1 MNGSEEGSGS
11 PEKSA
16 GCVTVITSGFQP
28 AYIIEKKENHSN
40 LAGRVPAGRR
50 MIMNMNGIDVSNWQA
65 GINLAAVPADFVVMK
80 ATEGTSY
87 VSPDCDRQYQQA
99 KAAGRCLGVYHYANG
114 GDVQAEADF
123 FLNNIKGYIGEA
135 ILVLDWEATGNPAF
149 GKNDFN
155 WCKSWLDYVYSKT
168 NVRPMLYC
176 SQSVMSRFA
185 GIGDYGM
192 WIAQYAN
199 DDQTGYQETPWNE
212 GAYACA
218 MRQYSSHGRLSG
230 YNGDLD
236 LDKFY
241 GDREAW
247 NQYAGKGNAIVPTDG
262 GSTSAGGTQTPS
274 AGGTTYTVQSG
285 DTLSGIAAKF
295 GTTYQHLAQ
304 INGIADPNKIYAG
317 QVIKI
322 DGTSSGG
329 GTSTYTVQP
338 GDTLSGIATRY
349 GTTYQY
355 LAQIN
360 GIADPDKI
368 YAGQVIKV
376 TGASNGGG
384 GAQYYTIKSGDTLS
398 GIAARYG
405 TTYQNLAAMNGIAD
419 PDKIYAGQTIRV
431 K

>member
-1 MNGSEEGSGS
+1 MS
-11 PEKSA
+11 
-16 GCVTVITSGFQP
+16 
-28 AYIIEKKENHSN
+28 
-40 LAGRVPAGRR
+40 
-50 MIMNMNGIDVSNWQA
+50 MNGIDVSNWQA

-114 GDVQAEADF
+114 GNVQAEADW

-135 ILVLDWEATGNPAF
+135 VLVLDWESSGNASF

-168 NVRPMLYC
+168 KVRPMLYC
-176 SQSVMSRFA
+176 SQSVMSRFN

-199 DDQTGYQETPWNE
+199 NSQTGYQETPWNE

-247 NQYAGKGNAIVPTDG
+247 NKYAGKGNATVPTDG
-262 GSTSAGGTQTPS
+262 GSASAGSTQTPS
-274 AGGTTYTVQSG
+274 TGGTTYTVKSGDTLSGIAAKYGTTYQHLAQINGIADPDKIYVGQIIRIDGASSGGGTTTYTVKSG

-295 GTTYQHLAQ
+295 GTTYQNLAA

-317 QVIKI
+317 QVIKVI
-322 DGTSSGG
+322 GT
-329 GTSTYTVQP
+329 
-338 GDTLSGIATRY
+338 
-349 GTTYQY
+349 
-355 LAQIN
+355 
-360 GIADPDKI
+360 
-368 YAGQVIKV
+368 AG
-376 TGASNGGG
+376 SG

-398 GIAARYG
+398 GIAAKYG

-419 PDKIYAGQTIRV
+419 PNKIYAGQTIRI